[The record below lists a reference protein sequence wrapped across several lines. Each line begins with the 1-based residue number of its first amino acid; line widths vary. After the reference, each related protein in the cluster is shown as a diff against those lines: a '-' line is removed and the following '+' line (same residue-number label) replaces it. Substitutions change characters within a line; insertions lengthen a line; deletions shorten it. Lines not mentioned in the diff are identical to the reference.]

1 MGLVF
6 RKVIVVKF
14 VLKVM
19 FSIGKFSG
27 FGDSLDEI
35 FCILESVMSIA
46 DAFTSFFV
54 RASIWGFMKLA
65 NLVRL
70 SRRYESPHLSNGFL
84 LMISCA
90 AVDNLSIWFR
100 LVVLQM

>member
-6 RKVIVVKF
+6 RNVIVVKF

-19 FSIGKFSG
+19 FSILKSSG
-27 FGDSLDEI
+27 FGASFDDR

-54 RASIWGFMKLA
+54 RASIWGFIKFA

-70 SRRYESPHLSNGFL
+70 SRR
-84 LMISCA
+84 
-90 AVDNLSIWFR
+90 
-100 LVVLQM
+100 